1 MKSISNNILATIV
14 AFYLSKFNDLALQK
28 LGFKTYANA
37 FNECA
42 KLLNVKP
49 NYIKLRRDEL
59 IVSAKR
65 YHHSGVS
72 GTIVSLEAVPL

>member
-1 MKSISNNILATIV
+1 MSLSVMEVVLPYLTDALDGFSTLFNV
-14 AFYLSKFNDLALQK
+14 A
-28 LGFKTYANA
+28 
-37 FNECA
+37 
-42 KLLNVKP
+42 
-49 NYIKLRRDEL
+49 L